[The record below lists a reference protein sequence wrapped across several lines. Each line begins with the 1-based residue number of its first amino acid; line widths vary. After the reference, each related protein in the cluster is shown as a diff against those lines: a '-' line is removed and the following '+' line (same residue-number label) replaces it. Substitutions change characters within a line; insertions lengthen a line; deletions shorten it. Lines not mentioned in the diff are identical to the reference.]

1 MKITVDDVVQEVRKL
16 ATKYPDF
23 NYKNQEGVDNGGMSC
38 SYLAGMS
45 STQYKDSELS
55 KSGLTYSEARSK
67 GILGKGCIVGQALTR
82 LGVPDEALYEYEHMG
97 ADYVVGSNV
106 GHSEESKAGE
116 LLWLLEVQNSQD
128 RGYRWSE
135 AVDHADKQVNL

>member
-38 SYLAGMS
+38 SYLAGMT
-45 STQYKDSELS
+45 STQYKDSALS
-55 KSGLTYSEARSK
+55 KSGLTYNEARSK

-97 ADYVVGSNV
+97 ADYAVGSNV
-106 GHSEESKAGE
+106 EPSDSHNYNK
-116 LLWLLEVQNSQD
+116 LVWLLVVQSLQD
-128 RGYRWSE
+128 EGNNWAESVLR
-135 AVDHADKQVNL
+135 ADKQVKL

>member
-38 SYLAGMS
+38 SYLAGMT
-45 STQYKDSELS
+45 STQYKDSALS

-82 LGVPDEALYEYEHMG
+82 LGVSDETLLDFEEMG

-106 GHSEESKAGE
+106 EPSDSHNYSK
-116 LLWLLEVQNSQD
+116 LMWLLVVQSLQD
-128 RGYRWSE
+128 EGNNWAESVLR
-135 AVDHADKQVNL
+135 ADKQVNL

>member
-1 MKITVDDVVQEVRKL
+1 MKITIDDVVREVRKL

-38 SYLAGMS
+38 SYLAGMT
-45 STQYKDSELS
+45 STQYKDSALS

-97 ADYVVGSNV
+97 ADHAVGSIV

-116 LLWLLEVQNSQD
+116 LLWLLVVQSLQD
-128 RGYRWSE
+128 EGNNWAESVLR
-135 AVDHADKQVNL
+135 ADKQVKL

>member
-23 NYKNQEGVDNGGMSC
+23 NYKNQDGVDNGGMSC
-38 SYLAGMS
+38 SYLAGMT
-45 STQYKDSELS
+45 STQYKDSALS

-106 GHSEESKAGE
+106 EPSDSHNYSK
-116 LLWLLEVQNSQD
+116 LVWLLVVQSLQD
-128 RGYRWSE
+128 GGNNWAESVLR
-135 AVDHADKQVNL
+135 ADKQVNL

>member
-1 MKITVDDVVQEVRKL
+1 MKITVDDVVREVRKL

-38 SYLAGMS
+38 SYLAGMT
-45 STQYKDSELS
+45 STQYKDSALS
-55 KSGLTYSEARSK
+55 KSGLTYNEARSK

-97 ADYVVGSNV
+97 ADYAVGSNV
-106 GHSEESKAGE
+106 EPSDSHNYNK
-116 LLWLLEVQNSQD
+116 LVWLLVVQSLQD
-128 RGYRWSE
+128 EGNNWAESVLR
-135 AVDHADKQVNL
+135 ADKQVKL

>member
-38 SYLAGMS
+38 SYLAGMT
-45 STQYKDSELS
+45 STQYKDSALS

-67 GILGKGCIVGQALTR
+67 GILGKGCIVGQALTS
-82 LGVPDEALYEYEHMG
+82 LGVSDETLLDFEEMG

-106 GHSEESKAGE
+106 EPSDEHNYIK
-116 LLWLLEVQNSQD
+116 LVWLLVVQSLQD
-128 RGYRWSE
+128 GGNNWAESVLR
-135 AVDHADKQVNL
+135 ADKQVKL

>member
-38 SYLAGMS
+38 SYLAGMT
-45 STQYKDSELS
+45 STQYKDSALS

-67 GILGKGCIVGQALTR
+67 GILGKGCIVGQALSK
-82 LGVPDEALYEYEHMG
+82 LGVSDETLLDFEEMG

-106 GHSEESKAGE
+106 EPSDSHNYIK
-116 LLWLLEVQNSQD
+116 LVWLLVVQSLQD
-128 RGYRWSE
+128 GGNNWAESVLR
-135 AVDHADKQVNL
+135 ADKQVKL

>member
-16 ATKYPDF
+16 ATEQPDF
-23 NYKNQEGVDNGGMSC
+23 NYKDQAGVDNGGMSC

-55 KSGLTYSEARSK
+55 ESGLTYSEARTQ
-67 GILGKGCIVGQALTR
+67 GILGKGCIVGQALTS
-82 LGVPDEALYEYEHMG
+82 LGVPADALYKFEGMG

-106 GHSEESKAGE
+106 EPSDSHNYSK
-116 LLWLLEVQNSQD
+116 LVWLLEVQNSQD
-128 RGYRWSE
+128 MGNPWGS
-135 AVDHADKQVNL
+135 AVEYADKQVKL

>member
-1 MKITVDDVVQEVRKL
+1 MKITVDDVVREVRKL

-38 SYLAGMS
+38 SYLAGMT
-45 STQYKDSELS
+45 STQYKDSALS

-97 ADYVVGSNV
+97 ADYAVGSNV
-106 GHSEESKAGE
+106 EPSDSHNYNK
-116 LLWLLEVQNSQD
+116 LVWLLVVQSLQD
-128 RGYRWSE
+128 EGNNWAESVLR
-135 AVDHADKQVNL
+135 ADKQVKL

>member
-16 ATKYPDF
+16 ATKYPDY

-38 SYLAGMS
+38 SYLAGMT
-45 STQYKDSELS
+45 STQYKDSALS
-55 KSGLTYSEARSK
+55 KYGLTYSEARSK

-106 GHSEESKAGE
+106 EPSDEHNYSK
-116 LLWLLEVQNSQD
+116 LTWLLVVQSLQD
-128 RGYRWSE
+128 EGNNWAESVLR
-135 AVDHADKQVNL
+135 ADKQVKL